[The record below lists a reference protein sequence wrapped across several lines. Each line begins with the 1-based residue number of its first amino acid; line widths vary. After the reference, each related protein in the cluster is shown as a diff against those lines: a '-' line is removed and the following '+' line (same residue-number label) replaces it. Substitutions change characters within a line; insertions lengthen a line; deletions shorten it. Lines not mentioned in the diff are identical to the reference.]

1 MNKLPL
7 FFFLLFLIFS
17 KINKTFAEDNAPSS
31 SQEGKITI
39 GANSDTIT
47 INSGITLGSL
57 TTQNRADINEK
68 NDVSV
73 IVNSGGSILSLHN
86 AVQGD
91 DSDDLTVTNSGT
103 IRAAGSKAINLKDTA
118 DSAITNNLGGI
129 IRAGTGDS
137 ISGEA
142 ATGSTITN
150 NGTIYSDDERA
161 INFFS
166 TSTAI
171 VTNNSS
177 GHIYNSNTNETIKL
191 DGGSTLTNSGK
202 IENKNSSSNN
212 SIRLVGNDNTIILKD
227 KSILVGT
234 IDAGSTTGN
243 TLKFQ
248 HGVGQTYY
256 YKTSG
261 DFALQDLDGN
271 QVVKGSAGSVG
282 QGASE
287 TLDELLSYKSMNLR
301 NFFNRFN
308 KVEDKEAWGETYV
321 SNLKRDA
328 HTSNLALEYD
338 LTNFGVN
345 LINQIEN
352 ANFVIAFE
360 GGSQNFVK
368 DHKIDYQNIS
378 AGIYLPQKDNPYFN
392 LDLFILGGVT
402 LKDGERTILTNTT
415 TSGKLTIDSDYET
428 YEIHTGIKKNNSS
441 SIPDFG
447 FAASYSITP
456 SYDESKYFSWADRHI
471 GNLSVFF
478 EDDYNLINNKDS
490 KLFLGWTLDMRKMM
504 GDKKQ
509 VYSINGTS
517 ATYKQQNDLT
527 NEISLIANMG
537 YEKKLSDKSKIL
549 FSLDAKNTNR
559 YTKSVGANVSFKSKF

>member
-1 MNKLPL
+1 MGSAYAADDEVAGGVTQTTREDLQADS
-7 FFFLLFLIFS
+7 IFTIRS
-17 KINKTFAEDNAPSS
+17 GGTLEADLNNIVRGYIAAGNEIDNATVVV
-31 SQEGKITI
+31 E
-39 GANSDTIT
+39 
-47 INSGITLGSL
+47 
-57 TTQNRADINEK
+57 
-68 NDVSV
+68 
-73 IVNSGGSILSLHN
+73 SGGIIKGKSNAIMGRELS
-86 AVQGD
+86 G
-91 DSDDLTVTNSGT
+91 LTVINSGT
-103 IRAAGSKAINLKDTA
+103 IEATSSKAIQLQDAQGAT
-118 DSAITNNLGGI
+118 ITNKSGGI
-129 IRAGTGDS
+129 IFARTNA
-137 ISGEA
+137 IVQQEASGGED
-142 ATGSTITN
+142 ATGTTIN
-150 NGTIYSDDERA
+150 NAGTIYGVDNRA
-161 INFFS
+161 IYFYGGATNA
-166 TSTAI
+166 T
-171 VTNNSS
+171 VTNES
-177 GHIYNSNTNETIKL
+177 GGILYNESTEATVQIDTN
-191 DGGSTLTNSGK
+191 STLVNSGT
-202 IENKNSSSNN
+202 IDNRNSPSNAG
-212 SIRLVGNDNTIILKD
+212 IAIVGNDNTVTLKD
-227 KSILVGT
+227 GSILVGT
-234 IDAGSTTGN
+234 IDGGSTTGN

-248 HGVGQTYY
+248 HGMGQGYY

-261 DFALQDLDGN
+261 DFTLQDLDGN

-287 TLDELLSYKSMNLR
+287 TLDELLSYKSINLR
-301 NFFNRFN
+301 NFFSKYN
-308 KVEDKEAWGETYV
+308 KLDNQDAWGETYV

-345 LINQIEN
+345 LINKIDN

-360 GGSQNFVK
+360 GGRQDFVK

-378 AGIYLPQKDNPYFN
+378 AGIYLPQKDNPYLN
-392 LDLFILGGVT
+392 LDLFILGGIT

-447 FAASYSITP
+447 LAASYSMTP
-456 SYDESKYFSWADRHI
+456 SYDESKYFSWTDRHV
-471 GNLSVFF
+471 GNLSIFF

>member
-1 MNKLPL
+1 
-7 FFFLLFLIFS
+7 
-17 KINKTFAEDNAPSS
+17 
-31 SQEGKITI
+31 
-39 GANSDTIT
+39 
-47 INSGITLGSL
+47 
-57 TTQNRADINEK
+57 
-68 NDVSV
+68 
-73 IVNSGGSILSLHN
+73 
-86 AVQGD
+86 
-91 DSDDLTVTNSGT
+91 
-103 IRAAGSKAINLKDTA
+103 
-118 DSAITNNLGGI
+118 
-129 IRAGTGDS
+129 
-137 ISGEA
+137 
-142 ATGSTITN
+142 
-150 NGTIYSDDERA
+150 
-161 INFFS
+161 
-166 TSTAI
+166 
-171 VTNNSS
+171 
-177 GHIYNSNTNETIKL
+177 
-191 DGGSTLTNSGK
+191 
-202 IENKNSSSNN
+202 
-212 SIRLVGNDNTIILKD
+212 
-227 KSILVGT
+227 LVGT
-234 IDAGSTTGN
+234 IDGGSTTGN

-248 HGVGQTYY
+248 HGMGQGYY

-261 DFALQDLDGN
+261 DFTLQDLDGN

-287 TLDELLSYKSMNLR
+287 TLDELLSYKSINLR
-301 NFFNRFN
+301 NFFSKYN
-308 KVEDKEAWGETYV
+308 KLDDQDVWGETYV

-345 LINQIEN
+345 LINKIDN

-360 GGSQNFVK
+360 GGRQDFVK

-392 LDLFILGGVT
+392 LDLFILGGIT

-447 FAASYSITP
+447 FAASYSMTP
-456 SYDESKYFSWADRHI
+456 SYEESKYFSWTDRHV
-471 GNLSVFF
+471 GNLSIFF

-504 GDKKQ
+504 GEKKQ
-509 VYSINGTS
+509 VYSINGIS